1 MNIILLGPPGA
12 GKGTQAKRLQEAYGI
27 VQLSTGDMLRAEV
40 ASDSA
45 LGRQVKE
52 VMESGRLVDDA
63 ILIALIEGRIDRP
76 DCAKGFI
83 LDGFPRTV
91 AQAEALDAM
100 LAKKGL
106 ELDAVIEMAV
116 DDEALVTRIAGRFTC
131 ATCGTGYHD
140 KFKPTKVPGVCDVC
154 GSRDL
159 TRRTDD
165 SASKVTTRLQAYHEQ
180 TKPLLP
186 YYRARGVL
194 HTVDGMAEMDE
205 VTRQIRALLE
215 RLGAAPAAKAGAAR
229 GRAKAAKK
237 GVSQG

>member
-12 GKGTQAKRLQEAYGI
+12 GKGTQAKRLQETYGI

-45 LGRQVKE
+45 LGRQVKA
-52 VMESGRLVDDA
+52 VMESGSLVADD
-63 ILIALIEGRIDRP
+63 ILIALIDHRIDRT
-76 DCAKGFI
+76 DCANGFI

-100 LAKKGL
+100 LAKKRL
-106 ELDAVIEMAV
+106 KLDAVIEMQV

-165 SASKVTTRLQAYHEQ
+165 SASKVATRLKAYHEL

-194 HTVDGMAEMDE
+194 HKVDGMADMDE
-205 VTRQIRALLE
+205 VAGQIAAVLVKV
-215 RLGAAPAAKAGAAR
+215 GAVPQPAAGAKR
-229 GRAKAAKK
+229 QAKK
-237 GVSQG
+237 GPSPG